1 MTKKLLVATKNLHK
15 LDEFRDMLGE
25 LEDVEWVSLWDV
37 GLGEMEVEETGTTF
51 EENARLKAYE
61 YQKASGLIT
70 FADDSGLEVDALN
83 GEPGVYSA
91 RYGAPEVNSDVGRYE
106 YLLEKLAD
114 VPDEERDARFVCA
127 IAIALPEHSSPADI
141 PVVRG
146 TVEGKITH
154 SPRGENG
161 FGYDPVVE
169 LDDGRTIAEL
179 PSEEKHAISHRGNA
193 LRKALPVIREMI

>member
-1 MTKKLLVATKNLHK
+1 MTRKLLVATKNLHK
-15 LDEFRDMLGE
+15 LDEFRDMLNE

-37 GLGEMEVEETGTTF
+37 GLGDMEVEETGTTF

-70 FADDSGLEVDALN
+70 FADDSGLEVDALD

-91 RYGAPEVNSDVGRYE
+91 RYGGPGIDSDSGRYE
-106 YLLEKLAD
+106 LLLNKLIDVPLEK
-114 VPDEERDARFVCA
+114 RDARFVCA
-127 IAIALPEHSSPADI
+127 IAIALPYHTTQAEI

-146 TVEGKITH
+146 TVEGKIGYG
-154 SPRGENG
+154 PRGDNG
-161 FGYDPVVE
+161 FGYDPVFE
-169 LDDGRTIAEL
+169 LSDGRTIAEM
-179 PSEEKHAISHRGNA
+179 PPEEKHAISHRGNA